1 MRKFKIKVGDY
12 VKVIAGSNKGSEG
25 KIVSIIKKREK
36 VIIEGLNLV
45 KKHIKPNSKN
55 PQGGIEEKESPI
67 HISNVS
73 LIVDNVNKEE
83 AKKETK
89 SNTRNSKKKSQ

>member
-1 MRKFKIKVGDY
+1 MVCEVSKLVLLFGWLRLRFK
-12 VKVIAGSNKGSEG
+12 
-25 KIVSIIKKREK
+25 
-36 VIIEGLNLV
+36 NLV

-73 LIVDNVNKEE
+73 LVKNEIKENAKNEKSKANKTI
-83 AKKETK
+83 KKV
-89 SNTRNSKKKSQ
+89 SG

>member
-12 VKVIAGSNKGSEG
+12 VKVIAGSSKGLEG
-25 KIVSIIKKREK
+25 KVASIIKKRERL
-36 VIIEGLNLV
+36 IIEGLNMV

-73 LIVDNVNKEE
+73 LLDGTTIKRSASTE
-83 AKKETK
+83 KKT
-89 SNTRNSKKKSQ
+89 NTIEKSKKR

>member
-1 MRKFKIKVGDY
+1 MRKFKIKVGDN
-12 VKVIAGSNKGSEG
+12 VKVIAGSSKGSEG
-25 KIVSIIKKREK
+25 KVVSIIKKREK
-36 VIIEGLNLV
+36 VVIEGLNLV

-73 LIVDNVNKEE
+73 LIDKNTII
-83 AKKETK
+83 KKP
-89 SNTRNSKKKSQ
+89 RNSKKTKVLKNKTKA

>member
-36 VIIEGLNLV
+36 VIIEGLNFD

-73 LIVDNVNKEE
+73 LLVNNVNKEE

-89 SNTRNSKKKSQ
+89 SNTRNSKKKS

>member
-73 LIVDNVNKEE
+73 LLVDNVNKDE

>member
-1 MRKFKIKVGDY
+1 MDPISVF
-12 VKVIAGSNKGSEG
+12 SPEG
-25 KIVSIIKKREK
+25 E
-36 VIIEGLNLV
+36 IIEIDRSNNRAKVKELNMV

-73 LIVDNVNKEE
+73 LLEGTTSKGSASTE
-83 AKKETK
+83 KK
-89 SNTRNSKKKSQ
+89 N

>member
-67 HISNVS
+67 HISNIF
-73 LIVDNVNKEE
+73 LISNVEKKES
-83 AKKETK
+83 AKNETK
-89 SNTRNSKKKSQ
+89 SNTRNSKKKS

>member
-73 LIVDNVNKEE
+73 LLVDNLNKDE

>member
-12 VKVIAGSNKGSEG
+12 VKVIAGSNKGLEG
-25 KIVSIIKKREK
+25 KVVSIIKKRERL
-36 VIIEGLNLV
+36 IIEGLNMV

-73 LIVDNVNKEE
+73 LLDGTTIKQSASTE
-83 AKKETK
+83 KKT
-89 SNTRNSKKKSQ
+89 NTIEKSKKR

>member
-73 LIVDNVNKEE
+73 LLVDNVNKDE

-89 SNTRNSKKKSQ
+89 SNTRNSKKKS

>member
-73 LIVDNVNKEE
+73 LLVNNVNKEE

>member
-73 LIVDNVNKEE
+73 LLVNNVNKEE
-83 AKKETK
+83 VKKETK
-89 SNTRNSKKKSQ
+89 SNTRNSKKKS